1 VTSAVSIANHVH
13 RSTARVNR
21 VRWAIGVFL
30 LLATVAHGQEPPSE
44 IPPVDRKPYSANGFL
59 ELRPVMIW
67 QDRDAALFRLRSF
80 TDKTPDARTMQL
92 NSRLQ
97 LDAAYRRGWFSA
109 QTRAVVDAAYAT
121 GDWTGD
127 ATAYEAFLSVKPAPS
142 LTVDAGKKTLKWGK
156 GYIWNPAA
164 FLDRVKSPEDPALA
178 LEGFTVLSADYIRTF
193 EGPLQVMSVTPV
205 LLPVFG
211 DLNQSFGERGHLNV
225 AGKLYLLLLDTDID
239 VMFLTGG
246 SRRARFGMDLS
257 RNLRSNLEVHGE
269 MTHVPH
275 DVSSILESA
284 GTFAQRERPA
294 TSLVLGLRYLTEANT
309 TYIVD
314 YFRNGAGYAPG
325 EMEAYFEFIG
335 RGYESWT
342 VSGDQRV
349 LTLASRATDA
359 GYGRMNPMR
368 NYVYGRVN
376 QPDAFDVLYLT
387 LGASAIVNVADGSY
401 TLLPEVQYKPA
412 ENLELRWLANIQRGG
427 AWTEFG
433 EKQADVRLEFRVRYY
448 F

>member
-1 VTSAVSIANHVH
+1 M
-13 RSTARVNR
+13 NR
-21 VRWAIGVFL
+21 VVCTTTGVVL
-30 LLATVAHGQEPPSE
+30 LLATAARAQEPSVE
-44 IPPVDRKPYSANGFL
+44 IPPVERKPYSVGGIL
-59 ELRPVMIW
+59 EARPAIVW
-67 QDRDAALFRLRSF
+67 FDTNAAPFKLQPSPEGARDARAGQF
-80 TDKTPDARTMQL
+80 
-92 NSRLQ
+92 NSRVQ
-97 LDAAYRRGWFSA
+97 FDAAYRRGWFSA
-109 QTRAVVDAAYAT
+109 QTRAVVEAAHVR
-121 GDWTGD
+121 GNWTGD
-127 ATAYEAFLSVKPAPS
+127 ATAYETFLSLKPAPS
-142 LTVDAGKKTLKWGK
+142 LTVDAGKKTVKWGK
-156 GYIWNPAA
+156 GYLWNPAA
-164 FLDRVKSPEDPALA
+164 FLDRAKSPEDPALA

-193 EGPLQVMSVTPV
+193 GGPLQVMSVTPV

-211 DLNQSFGERGHLNV
+211 DLNQGFGVRGHLNV

-246 SRRARFGMDLS
+246 SRRARFGVDFS

-269 MTHVPH
+269 MTHVPN
-275 DVSSILESA
+275 DLSSFLEPA
-284 GTFAQRERPA
+284 GTLAQREQPA

-314 YFRNGAGYAPG
+314 YFRNGAGYAPA
-325 EMEAYFEFIG
+325 EMRAYFEFID

-342 VSGDQRV
+342 VNGDQRS
-349 LTLASRATDA
+349 LRLASRATEA

-376 QPDAFDVLYLT
+376 QPDVFDVLYLT
-387 LGASAIVNVADGSY
+387 LGASAIANVDDGSY

-427 AWTEFG
+427 IWTEFG